1 MTIELAVWL
10 IQEET
15 VLQRC
20 QGTGDMREIVQYG
33 LGFIGTRGLTLE
45 VEDDDD
51 RVRSLRGL
59 ARKGLV
65 VDSLT
70 DGS

>member
-20 QGTGDMREIVQYG
+20 QGTGDMREIVQHG

-59 ARKGLV
+59 ARKGIV
-65 VDSLT
+65 VNGLT